1 MTAGSLN
8 CKLTILYKNFHSY
21 YAIIELIVTAR
32 WFTYANNKTSDDQLL
47 GDQTP

>member
-21 YAIIELIVTAR
+21 AIIELIVTAR
-32 WFTYANNKTSDDQLL
+32 WFTYAINKTSDDQLL